1 MKKLLIFSILFIST
15 YCYSVDLDNAYRNAK
30 LNVDFSSSIIFN
42 DKEIVKEDELAQWI
56 LSNPDNFA
64 NINQIKINF
73 GAKWY
78 WGSWKRV
85 VKALEFVKKENVQN
99 RLSYFENLRKINEK
113 NRSWSWQEIAQGLL
127 ESYNNNS
134 DFKAIVD
141 YSAKK
146 VKEGVE
152 SFKENWKNASS
163 ESYSTERSNSN
174 NSNQKNTKSDSENQT
189 KENSKSDKLDIE
201 FRETDQTSECNYTV
215 GKPKIRFFNAINKNN
230 GQSKGTFKIIIY
242 DGKYWS
248 DCPDSFSAGNSKP
261 NSTLKEYLIKQFENQ
276 YPFSNSPNSYSI
288 IEK

>member
-1 MKKLLIFSILFIST
+1 MKKILIFSILFIST
-15 YCYSVDLDNAYRNAK
+15 YCYSVDLDNAYRNAR

-64 NINQIKINF
+64 NINQIKIDF

-99 RLSYFENLRKINEK
+99 RLAYFENLRKINEK

-163 ESYSTERSNSN
+163 EGFSNDSYSN
-174 NSNQKNTKSDSENQT
+174 NSSAKDEKAKSKDDCESNYNNVSITNKSNWSKDNSLAFNDYRQK
-189 KENSKSDKLDIE
+189 IE
-201 FRETDQTSECNYTV
+201 FSDGTSGYIYQGSETKKYFLSLNPSSIYYDSYESVIRALYIYKKCDKITKL
-215 GKPKIRFFNAINKNN
+215 GKN
-230 GQSKGTFKIIIY
+230 
-242 DGKYWS
+242 
-248 DCPDSFSAGNSKP
+248 
-261 NSTLKEYLIKQFENQ
+261 
-276 YPFSNSPNSYSI
+276 
-288 IEK
+288 